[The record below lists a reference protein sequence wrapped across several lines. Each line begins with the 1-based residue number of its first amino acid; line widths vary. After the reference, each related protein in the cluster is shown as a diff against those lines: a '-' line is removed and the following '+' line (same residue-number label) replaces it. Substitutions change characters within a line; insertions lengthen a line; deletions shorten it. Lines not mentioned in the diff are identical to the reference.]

1 MKTSKRL
8 LSVAMSAVL
17 LFGSAFSALADD
29 AVTTVQ
35 YISGTV
41 TASNV
46 SANAG
51 DTEVTVPVEIKFE
64 GQQVSPHGMFD
75 ITADGA
81 TLKSAT
87 LTDFDNANYVDDPD
101 ITEDDVD
108 KSVYVDADDV
118 NTANGRIV
126 VESATDESKQPA
138 TTYVKLDVVLG
149 FATELTAGQEIEVV
163 ISNIQATNL
172 SEYGWDGMS
181 AVNGKITV
189 EADEPECEHVNVTL
203 EYSTIENGDTYT
215 CITKEV
221 CNDCNE
227 YENIIAELDSMKYN
241 HTLTLQSDLTIKFLH
256 AESTGWTNYSDCYMS
271 FVKEVYDAS
280 GAIIDYRND
289 TISDY
294 IVNGGYMTVDYKGV
308 SAKEMGDIIH
318 AKTFGKDAEGRVIL
332 LAAEEYSIKEYTDN
346 QFPKTTTAIVKLKP
360 LLVNLLNYGAAAQVN
375 FEYNSANL
383 VNADLTD
390 ELKAL
395 AVSERTYVSVKD
407 FDNAFY
413 PENDIFSR
421 SLVLKNAVEVNLILK
436 KSELKK
442 IITDEDYSDLN
453 IVVEYETTSGSKS
466 YANYSIADETIQPN
480 GTSYYVASFRDI
492 TAANMSTAF
501 VASVYDGE
509 TYLGNT
515 TYSIESYTASYYNSA
530 DENLANLVKAL
541 TAYGDAAAAY
551 LKS

>member
-1 MKTSKRL
+1 MKSKIKQL
-8 LSVAMSAVL
+8 LVGVLAVAVISSNFVA
-17 LFGSAFSALADD
+17 ALIPNAATITGTI
-29 AVTTVQ
+29 AVTENKTVVA
-35 YISGTV
+35 STTDTTV
-41 TASNV
+41 
-46 SANAG
+46 
-51 DTEVTVPVEIKFE
+51 DVPVKVTFKEAVT
-64 GQQVSPHGMFD
+64 GPHGRFS

-81 TLKSAT
+81 TLTNVKVDS
-87 LTDFDNANYVDDPD
+87 FDNANAKENPDAYVRIGDEYGDDGTNLETGT
-101 ITEDDVD
+101 IL
-108 KSVYVDADDV
+108 
-118 NTANGRIV
+118 
-126 VESATDESKQPA
+126 VESAIDNKAAVVTYINLVATFTVPANTDAGTVIPV
-138 TTYVKLDVVLG
+138 TVKGID
-149 FATELTAGQEIEVV
+149 
-163 ISNIQATNL
+163 ATNANEDNWEDL
-172 SEYGWDGMS
+172 V
-181 AVNGKITV
+181 ATNGKITV

-480 GTSYYVASFRDI
+480 STSYYVASFRDI